1 MLVVGVLGRLCTEK
15 GVHESFWETVER
27 LVLVLL
33 HLGKAFEGETGS
45 FGLQLGVAIS
55 GTIMDPRQRVLEE
68 LPARRGLVWK
78 TLEGLE
84 VDRGDLGL
92 EMERKKGF
100 GNPLLHTKRRDDLRR
115 GGLLYR
121 TRAKACDARRVPS
134 PDTLPKLR

>member
-1 MLVVGVLGRLCTEK
+1 MRF
-15 GVHESFWETVER
+15 S
-27 LVLVLL
+27 LL
-33 HLGKAFEGETGS
+33 WVWSLGKAFEGETGS

-55 GTIMDPRQRVLEE
+55 RTIMDPRQRVLEE

-78 TLEGLE
+78 TLESLE
-84 VDRGDLGL
+84 VDGGDLGL
-92 EMERKKGF
+92 ERKKGF
-100 GNPLLHTKRRDDLRR
+100 ENPLLHTKRRDNLRR